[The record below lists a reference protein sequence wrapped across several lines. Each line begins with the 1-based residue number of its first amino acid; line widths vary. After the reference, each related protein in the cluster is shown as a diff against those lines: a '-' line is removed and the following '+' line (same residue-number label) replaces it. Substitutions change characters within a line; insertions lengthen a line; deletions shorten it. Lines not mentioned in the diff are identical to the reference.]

1 MSEIGDEVAVL
12 RHPGAM
18 GPARKAGTL
27 AVLIL
32 LPIVAGILLMSGD
45 FTLQSTP
52 AGHLPLIA
60 GLVMAGAYLVSALI
74 ALPGLLMI
82 KREQLSEELQVG
94 ERGMRLVQTLP
105 GAEGPRQAVSWEML
119 WDDVAAAKLRYR
131 DEDAPYDGASIQT
144 RNGMQQLLYARDW
157 QLAAGNPRASAVIPL
172 PVKSRAATL
181 RDSDLVKILAAK
193 GLKLDDDVPR
203 PQDRLAAWLGL
214 GLGAAAIIAA
224 LIFNY
229 IIER

>member
-1 MSEIGDEVAVL
+1 MSEIGDDVVVL
-12 RHPGAM
+12 RHPM
-18 GPARKAGTL
+18 VRKGGRRL
-27 AVLIL
+27 AVLL
-32 LPIVAGILLMSGD
+32 ALGPIVLALLVMAGGFILD
-45 FTLQSTP
+45 VPIRT
-52 AGHLPLIA
+52 GHLPLIA
-60 GLVMAGAYLVSALI
+60 SLIMAGAYLASALI
-74 ALPGLLMI
+74 ALPGLLMM

-105 GAEGPRQAVSWEML
+105 GAEGPRQATSWEIL

-131 DEDAPYDGASIQT
+131 DEDAPYDGASIQV
-144 RNGMQQLLYARDW
+144 RNGMQQVLYARDW
-157 QLAAGNPRASAVIPL
+157 QLTPGNPRGSAVIPF
-172 PVKSRAATL
+172 PAKSRIAAL

-193 GLKLDDDVPR
+193 GLKLDDDVLR

-229 IIER
+229 FVEH